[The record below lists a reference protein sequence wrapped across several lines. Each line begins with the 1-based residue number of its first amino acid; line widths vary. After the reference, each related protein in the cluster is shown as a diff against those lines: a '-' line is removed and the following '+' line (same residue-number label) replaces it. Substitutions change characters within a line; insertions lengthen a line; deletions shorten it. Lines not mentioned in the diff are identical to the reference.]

1 MCKIS
6 LLCPVHCFFVVI
18 HCLWLLPSLYPLF
31 SNDLRALGTN
41 VFYTVI
47 MKSVIL
53 HTLTSSGSLP
63 IVIYQKEEAEAGG
76 GGGEKEGGE
85 ERKGEG

>member
-1 MCKIS
+1 MENFPVMS
-6 LLCPVHCFFVVI
+6 SAQFLCGNP
-18 HCLWLLPSLYPLF
+18 LPLALTILYSLF
-31 SNDLRALGTN
+31 SNDLGALGTN

-53 HTLTSSGSLP
+53 LTLTSSGSLP

-76 GGGEKEGGE
+76 GGEKEGGA
-85 ERKGEG
+85 ERKGE